1 MVDKNVSSTSYA
13 GNNIW
18 IRTLE
23 LIINDLIFDIYVLI
37 FISDCKS
44 SFILENAWM
53 FRKSCVHAS
62 INYLSYKFITL
73 IDMKPNIKREK
84 PYSSALSCLIPRK
97 VNFV

>member
-44 SFILENAWM
+44 SFILENA
-53 FRKSCVHAS
+53 
-62 INYLSYKFITL
+62 
-73 IDMKPNIKREK
+73 
-84 PYSSALSCLIPRK
+84 
-97 VNFV
+97 